1 MGQSTPQTT
10 LQQSIKKFLEPQNA
24 HGLRTDR
31 LAEVQ
36 TSKTLGLAFQL
47 SNGDEVKKTC
57 MVVRTN
63 WDHAVKVLTLNK
75 YLLEENFDNQCFNTL
90 IWRGEV
96 KQKDVRDF
104 HFQPRWSNRNQIDR
118 PA

>member
-63 WDHAVKVLTLNK
+63 WDHIVKVLTLN
-75 YLLEENFDNQCFNTL
+75 
-90 IWRGEV
+90 
-96 KQKDVRDF
+96 
-104 HFQPRWSNRNQIDR
+104 
-118 PA
+118 